1 MTNLLVEKSL
11 RECMSLE
18 KFKAAGLTKTQPD
31 GSERFYIQNAKQDP
45 EGRRVWCVI
54 ADDMTFNDLVALSP
68 KEKLLVDLKFGGTLT
83 WEDWTEAFNIQPY
96 MLEEIAKEHYY
107 GASLH
112 KELTFEKLMDMT

>member
-1 MTNLLVEKSL
+1 MINLLVEKST
-11 RECMSLE
+11 REFMSLE
-18 KFKAAGLTKTQPD
+18 KFKARGLTKTQPD
-31 GSERFYIQNAKQDP
+31 GSERFYIQNAEQDP
-45 EGRRVWCVI
+45 VGRRVWCVI
-54 ADDMTFNDLVALSP
+54 AVDMTFNDLVALTK

-96 MLEEIAKEHYY
+96 MLEKIAQDHYY